1 MARKRKSDID
11 YHVVPDSP
19 MDHFRLFLGSIGEKY
34 SDQELQ
40 RIYDEL
46 HILAELLLDIYLWKK
61 KESPLIRFDERDSRR

>member
-1 MARKRKSDID
+1 MGRNRKVKDD
-11 YHVVPDSP
+11 YRVVPDSP
-19 MDHFRLFLGSIGEKY
+19 MDHFRLFLGAIGEKY

-61 KESPLIRFDERDSRR
+61 GDSNKWPR

>member
-1 MARKRKSDID
+1 MGKKSKDSD
-11 YHVVPDSP
+11 YRVQPLSHT
-19 MDHFRLFLGSIGEKY
+19 DHFRLFLGEIGEKY

-61 KESPLIRFDERDSRR
+61 KDGIR

>member
-1 MARKRKSDID
+1 MRKKNPKEDIK
-11 YHVVPDSP
+11 VVPLSQL
-19 MDHFRLFLGSIGEKY
+19 DHFRLFLGSLGEKY

-61 KESPLIRFDERDSRR
+61 GDSKK